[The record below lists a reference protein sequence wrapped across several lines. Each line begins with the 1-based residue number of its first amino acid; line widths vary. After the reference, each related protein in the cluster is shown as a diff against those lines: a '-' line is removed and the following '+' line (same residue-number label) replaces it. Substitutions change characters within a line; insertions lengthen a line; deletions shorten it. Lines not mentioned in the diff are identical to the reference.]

1 MEQSITPWVHRI
13 ITYYTNMEVLNYILL
28 KQNLQEQETSGVAPF
43 YFVSVI
49 VIATVCICS
58 VAIVIEIIQH
68 IVKLFHHRHIVE
80 LYNLTHIVIR
90 YRCVVLYILSYVL
103 LTILYHRS

>member
-68 IVKLFHHRHIVE
+68 MVKLFHHRHVVE

-103 LTILYHRS
+103 LTYLVSS